1 MCFFLFN
8 VAQEGDSTPFT
19 AFSEVKLVD
28 YLRHVYK
35 CKNVKPVPKNYYSLK
50 SIQITEIIF
59 GSITL
64 LKQKMIVEF
73 PQSSTCS
80 TVNPSVP

>member
-1 MCFFLFN
+1 MRLSKMCFFLFN

-35 CKNVKPVPKNYYSLK
+35 RKTCTQK
-50 SIQITEIIF
+50 
-59 GSITL
+59 L
-64 LKQKMIVEF
+64 LFIKKY
-73 PQSSTCS
+73 P
-80 TVNPSVP
+80 NN